1 MDIKKLTSASLK
13 KLLDKS
19 EKHPLTTLNYP
30 SRGQT
35 AVQEIY
41 QTKYGKFFL
50 KRNSKQNHIDCQIN
64 VDSGTL
70 AERELWAFQLARYV
84 GLNVPHLWLLD
95 KVTTVQVWLDH
106 PDAKQY
112 SSTQQRIFLN
122 PQNTFECGLF
132 DWLTG
137 QIDRHNANYLYDY
150 VSQKIILIDSA
161 HCFLKYS
168 ASLPHYLEFFEG
180 AYSQQLSLVPDS
192 KTSKKIKNLKSA
204 QLDDL
209 VPLKSTEEKRS
220 LHQRLDLIK
229 KVSTISDLIN
239 LYRRKS

>member
-1 MDIKKLTSASLK
+1 MNLKTLTSTAIK
-13 KLLDKS
+13 KLLDKA
-19 EKHPLTTLNYP
+19 ERYPLTTINYP

-50 KRNSKQNHIDCQIN
+50 KRNSKQNHIDCQIDI
-64 VDSGTL
+64 DSGTL
-70 AERELWAFQLARYV
+70 AEREFWAFQLAEHL
-84 GLNVPHLWLLD
+84 GLDVPRLWLLD
-95 KVTTVQVWLDH
+95 KMTTVQVWLDY

-112 SSTQQRIFLN
+112 SSTQERVFLN
-122 PQNTFECGLF
+122 TQNVFECGLF

-161 HCFLKYS
+161 HCFLKHS

-180 AYSQQLSLVPDS
+180 AYTQLLSLKLNTKLS
-192 KTSKKIKNLKSA
+192 QKIKSIKPK
-204 QLDDL
+204 QLDQLIVLRNED
-209 VPLKSTEEKRS
+209 EKKA
-220 LHQRLDLIK
+220 LHFRMDSIK
-229 KVSTISDLIN
+229 KTHTISDLIN